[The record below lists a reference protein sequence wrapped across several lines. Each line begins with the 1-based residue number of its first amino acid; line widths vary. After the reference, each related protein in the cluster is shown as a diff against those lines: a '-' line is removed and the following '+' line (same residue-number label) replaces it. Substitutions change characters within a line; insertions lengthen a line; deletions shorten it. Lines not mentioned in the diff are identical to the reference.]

1 MDGLI
6 LILDNKDIFRIV
18 SLLSLIS
25 LNLSSNQT
33 MTIKNYHFPDM
44 EVYHIPE
51 MEFSAFFDKTTNV
64 QGDRVI
70 YLKYLLFIKYK
81 NNIYIDV
88 KNVGSIVMPFEEM
101 LKNHKLKM
109 YYDLSLLFVK
119 DKNKIVE
126 KLSEDG
132 SQIWDAEI
140 TDIYKGLRNWY
151 VDCAYI
157 LNDEVKTDK
166 QYCYYEMSP
175 FELSDPYSLWIDDI
189 TGDRKWVHTAS
200 EIEFFNYNFQTNV
213 GHVLAGVYKKRV
225 INYTNIAIAYNVS
238 LMEKE
243 LDEIS
248 AIEEDKRNLINL
260 IAFYEKKDMN
270 GDLFDVIYNN
280 LIRAPDTFAPYL
292 ENLEDAENTIR
303 TLILAT

>member
-1 MDGLI
+1 
-6 LILDNKDIFRIV
+6 
-18 SLLSLIS
+18 
-25 LNLSSNQT
+25 
-33 MTIKNYHFPDM
+33 MTITYYRFPDM
-44 EVYHIPE
+44 AVHHITD
-51 MEFSAFFDKTTNV
+51 MEFSALFDMTTNV

-70 YLKYLLFIKYK
+70 YLKYFLFIKCK

-101 LKNHKLKM
+101 LKNQKLKM

-126 KLSEDG
+126 KFSEDG
-132 SQIWDAEI
+132 NPIWDAEI
-140 TDIYKGLRNWY
+140 TDIYKGRRNWY

-166 QYCYYEMSP
+166 QYCYYEI
-175 FELSDPYSLWIDDI
+175 DPYLLIDPNYLWLDDI

-200 EIEFFNYNFQTNV
+200 EIEFFNYNLQVNI
-213 GHVLAGVYKKRV
+213 GSVLSVVYKKRV
-225 INYTNIAIAYNVS
+225 INYTNLALAYNAS
-238 LMEKE
+238 WMEKE
-243 LDEIS
+243 LDEIL

-270 GDLFDVIYNN
+270 GDLFQVIYNN
-280 LIRAPDTFAPYL
+280 LIHAPETFDPYL
-292 ENLEDAENTIR
+292 ANLEDSEKIIR
-303 TLILAT
+303 TVVST

>member
-1 MDGLI
+1 MA
-6 LILDNKDIFRIV
+6 V
-18 SLLSLIS
+18 
-25 LNLSSNQT
+25 
-33 MTIKNYHFPDM
+33 H
-44 EVYHIPE
+44 HITD
-51 MEFSAFFDKTTNV
+51 MEFSALFDMTTNV

-70 YLKYLLFIKYK
+70 YLKYFLFIKCK

-101 LKNHKLKM
+101 LKNQKLKM

-126 KLSEDG
+126 KFSEDG
-132 SQIWDAEI
+132 NPIWDAEI
-140 TDIYKGLRNWY
+140 TDIYKGRRNWY

-166 QYCYYEMSP
+166 QYCYYEI
-175 FELSDPYSLWIDDI
+175 DPYLLIDPNFLWLDDI

-200 EIEFFNYNFQTNV
+200 EIEFFNYNLQFNI
-213 GHVLAGVYKKRV
+213 GSVLSVVYKKRV
-225 INYTNIAIAYNVS
+225 ITYTNLAIAYNAS

-248 AIEEDKRNLINL
+248 AIEEDKRNLIKL

-270 GDLFDVIYNN
+270 GDLFQVIYNN
-280 LIRAPDTFAPYL
+280 LIRAPETFDPYL
-292 ENLEDAENTIR
+292 ANLEDSEKTIR
-303 TLILAT
+303 TVVST

>member
-1 MDGLI
+1 MA
-6 LILDNKDIFRIV
+6 V
-18 SLLSLIS
+18 
-25 LNLSSNQT
+25 
-33 MTIKNYHFPDM
+33 H
-44 EVYHIPE
+44 HITD
-51 MEFSAFFDKTTNV
+51 MEFSALFDMTTNV
-64 QGDRVI
+64 QGNRVI
-70 YLKYLLFIKYK
+70 YLKYFLFIKCK
-81 NNIYIDV
+81 KNIYIDV

-101 LKNHKLKM
+101 LKNQKLKM

-126 KLSEDG
+126 KLSQDG
-132 SQIWDAEI
+132 SPIWDAEI
-140 TDIYKGLRNWY
+140 TDIYKGQRNWY

-166 QYCYYEMSP
+166 QYCYYEINP
-175 FELSDPYSLWIDDI
+175 YLLIDPNYLWLDDI

-200 EIEFFNYNFQTNV
+200 EIEFFNYNLQGNI
-213 GHVLAGVYKKRV
+213 GYVLSVVYKKRV
-225 INYTNIAIAYNVS
+225 INYTNLAIAYNAS

-270 GDLFDVIYNN
+270 RDLFQVIYNN
-280 LIRAPDTFAPYL
+280 LIHAPKTFDPYL
-292 ENLEDAENTIR
+292 ANLEDSEKIIR
-303 TLILAT
+303 TVVST

>member
-1 MDGLI
+1 
-6 LILDNKDIFRIV
+6 
-18 SLLSLIS
+18 
-25 LNLSSNQT
+25 
-33 MTIKNYHFPDM
+33 MTVTNYHFPDM
-44 EVYHIPE
+44 EVYHLPD
-51 MEFSAFFDKTTNV
+51 MEFSALFDKTTNV

-70 YLKYLLFIKYK
+70 YLKYFLFIKYK

-101 LKNHKLKM
+101 LKNQKLKM

-119 DKNKIVE
+119 DKHKIVE
-126 KLSEDG
+126 KLNEDG

-140 TDIYKGLRNWY
+140 TDIYKGRRNWY

-175 FELSDPYSLWIDDI
+175 FELSDPHSLWIDET
-189 TGDRKWVHTAS
+189 TGNRKYVHTVS
-200 EIEFFNYNFQTNV
+200 EIEFFNYNLQNNI
-213 GHVLAGVYKKRV
+213 GYVLSVVYKKRV
-225 INYTNIAIAYNVS
+225 IKYTNLAIAYNAS
-238 LMEKE
+238 WMEKE

-260 IAFYEKKDMN
+260 FAFYEKKDMN
-270 GDLFDVIYNN
+270 GDLFQIICDN
-280 LIRAPDTFAPYL
+280 LISTPETFAPYL
-292 ENLEDAENTIR
+292 ANLEDSERSIR
-303 TLILAT
+303 TVIRQL

>member
-1 MDGLI
+1 
-6 LILDNKDIFRIV
+6 
-18 SLLSLIS
+18 
-25 LNLSSNQT
+25 
-33 MTIKNYHFPDM
+33 MTITYYRFPDM
-44 EVYHIPE
+44 EVHHITD
-51 MEFSAFFDKTTNV
+51 MEFSALFDMTTNV

-70 YLKYLLFIKYK
+70 YLKYFLFIKCK

-101 LKNHKLKM
+101 LKNQKLKM

-126 KLSEDG
+126 KFSEDG
-132 SQIWDAEI
+132 SPIWDAEI
-140 TDIYKGLRNWY
+140 TDIYKGRRNWY

-166 QYCYYEMSP
+166 QYCYYEI
-175 FELSDPYSLWIDDI
+175 DPYLLIDPNFLWLDDI

-200 EIEFFNYNFQTNV
+200 EIEFFNYNLQFNI
-213 GHVLAGVYKKRV
+213 GSVLSVVYKKRV
-225 INYTNIAIAYNVS
+225 INYTNLAIAYNAS

-270 GDLFDVIYNN
+270 GDLFQVIYNN
-280 LIRAPDTFAPYL
+280 LIHAPETFDPYL
-292 ENLEDAENTIR
+292 ANLEDSEKTIR
-303 TLILAT
+303 TVIYT